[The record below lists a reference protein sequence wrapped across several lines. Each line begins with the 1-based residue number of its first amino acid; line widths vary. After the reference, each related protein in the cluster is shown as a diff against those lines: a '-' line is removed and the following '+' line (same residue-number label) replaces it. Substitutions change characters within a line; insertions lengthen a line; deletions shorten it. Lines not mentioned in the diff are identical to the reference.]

1 MSLSFEDALKKYDEQ
16 FIETH
21 KKEIAALSRQEKKIF
36 DQFMDDHPGKWI
48 ELEGTGYIDDLNDY
62 FDKHYSRLVRLLV
75 PEPLRDDLRYMLG
88 KLNKFQYDESCCRR
102 SFRSRDHSPFR
113 RRALGMLDAYY
124 LMGFRGTDLNDM
136 GKYVSRTDC
145 PFGVD
150 ISRRKTE
157 SADVY
162 IIAARI
168 DKGDAG
174 VIGTIKE
181 MMNSERNTEILTAAV
196 IRAVFCSDNEELH
209 ELMCRLLVAARLS
222 EGLRQAICENCDC
235 GTADSFI
242 KIIKTIQENDL
253 IRFSSIKRAIG
264 TWTGLGRDEDPD
276 RLAAKI
282 LDDIPF
288 VLESNDNAVSKLM
301 TSDPVDI
308 YMGLWGIGFYDVTKA
323 LDMIRSL
330 AGVTSEKT
338 EQNIDG
344 RIKGLFSK
352 PEEKSSRSFEPD
364 EIHLLTIGY
373 FCQNLGYPTVAIQIA
388 LSVTEQYPDS
398 YRLFA
403 VFENDYPFGLFVRYY
418 HGTEPEFRKKVHN
431 NRQLAAKHYDIMQDL
446 YDNMPHKEEVYS
458 PLLFPWFMAS
468 VSKSRILYA
477 MLDCAAVMQDDEK
490 IDFICGRLTEFDANN
505 RCYAVEEIGNALRT
519 PKQRETVINAVADK
533 ESNTRRTAVEI
544 LEKTGLSDSEYQV
557 IEGFAKYKTADLRSG
572 VITLLKKRKDKELEE
587 SIIRMLSSD
596 NENIRLAALDLLQYG
611 IGTYTKYDF
620 SASKQAVKNIA
631 SPTEREQILI
641 KNITGTDNDGQ
652 ITKENGYGLYDP
664 RAELPSVDFTPDLKV
679 VQDFFNVTAEE
690 LNEMYIALM
699 KIVDENKEKEYTDD
713 SGEERILG
721 NMDSLFKQWR
731 SYHVS
736 AEELEKIIPCHELWD
751 NYYKTV
757 IRTPQ
762 RFFALLLNTNGDP
775 HADGLKKKAQNKL
788 SDMLHLIFG
797 DMSSYSRSK
806 SLAKTDER
814 LGGAEFSRM
823 ASDILFYLKKK
834 FEPSVPMKV
843 LQHIVGYTAKM
854 IPEDTLWLSADK
866 EKENNWYFLAEKLYC
881 FCRTPLM
888 QNMISEFRSRLNE
901 DFNLNFRLSYELD
914 KRIDVQGHIENG
926 DIRCET
932 VEATS
937 THYFI
942 KAYRLG
948 IIDDDI
954 FLNSMFRMIGAKNAV
969 SSLNEYVKPRY
980 YYFPDED
987 TRKKHIYSI
996 LLAEEGRTLTDDD
1009 ALPKDSEL
1017 YKTGNKFAMRILDR
1031 ILDVETKRGDSET
1044 VFSGIIFLIERI
1056 YGMDRLIQLLK
1067 AMGNETL
1074 SRSRW
1079 GFKNDKASCLS
1090 HLLYVCYPYDD
1101 DTSEKLKKYVRET
1114 KISQNR
1120 LIETAMFAPQWI
1132 DIIEGCV
1139 GIEGMRSGCYYF
1151 MAHTADTID
1160 DKREAVIAKYTPL
1173 TKEELNGGCFDV
1185 KWFFEVYET
1194 LGAKNFDKL
1203 YKSAKYSS
1211 SSNRHTRARKYAD
1224 AALGKMDIVET
1235 EKTISDKRNKDLL
1248 MALAII
1254 PSKDKADILQ
1264 RYEFIQKYLKESRQ
1278 FGAQRRASEGEA
1290 CAFALKNLA
1299 VTAGYSDET
1308 RLTLSM
1314 ETALVQENRG
1324 YFEPTNISGYDVRIT
1339 VDAFGKA
1346 AISVEK
1352 DGKML
1357 RSVPAAL
1364 KKNNDFLLMKEFCDK
1379 LRQQYSRTVKMFEAA
1394 MEERDLFT
1402 FGELKRLSENPVT
1415 RAITGNLVFINDEDA
1430 QISGLPIGEGLSDQ
1444 NGELHSADEETKL
1457 RVAHPFDLYKNGTW
1471 SDYQKLLLSLGSSGG
1486 RKQPFRQVF
1495 RELYVKLPEELNKDR
1510 SLMFAGYQIQTKRTV
1525 GALRS
1530 RRWVA
1535 DYEDGLQKIYYRDN
1549 IIASIYAQ
1557 ADWFSPGDIEAPVL
1571 EGVFFY
1577 DRKTGK
1583 LLSISEVPDV
1593 IYSEI
1598 MRDVDLAVSVAHA
1611 GGVDPETTHSTV
1623 EMRRVILSFN
1633 LDLFG
1638 IKNVRFEKNH
1648 ALIDGKYGTYSVHLG
1663 SGVIHKLGGHQINV
1677 LAVGSGKKSRLFLPF
1692 IDEDPKTAEIMTK
1705 VLTFAED
1712 GKIKDPYIMEQIIN

>member
-1 MSLSFEDALKKYDEQ
+1 MSIIYNDALKKYDEQ
-16 FIETH
+16 FREKH
-21 KKEIAALSRQEKKIF
+21 KMEIAALNQQEKKIL
-36 DQFMDDHPGKWI
+36 DQFMEDHMGKWI
-48 ELEGTGYIDDLNDY
+48 ELESAGYIADLNDY

-75 PEPLRDDLRYMLG
+75 PEQLRDDLRCMLG
-88 KLNKFQYDESCCRR
+88 KFNKFQYDESYSRR
-102 SFRSRDHSPFR
+102 SFRSMDYSPFL

-150 ISRRKTE
+150 ISRRNTD
-157 SADVY
+157 SCDVY

-168 DKGDAG
+168 DKGDPG

-181 MMNSERNTEILTAAV
+181 MMNSERNNEILTTTV
-196 IRAVFCSDNEELH
+196 IRAVFCSDNEKLH

-264 TWTGLGRDEDPD
+264 TWTGLCRDEDPD

-323 LDMIRSL
+323 LDIIKSL
-330 AGVTSEKT
+330 AGVPSGKT
-338 EQNIDG
+338 EQSIVG
-344 RIKGLFSK
+344 RIKGLFGK
-352 PEEKSSRSFEPD
+352 PEKKSSRPFEPD

-373 FCQNLGYPTVAIQIA
+373 FCRNLGYPTVAIQIA
-388 LSVTEQYPDS
+388 LSVTEQNPDN
-398 YRLFA
+398 YKLFA
-403 VFENDYPFGLFVRYY
+403 VFGNDYPFGLFVRYY
-418 HGTEPEFRKKVHN
+418 HGTEPEFRKKVHKD
-431 NRQLAAKHYDIMQDL
+431 RQLAAKHYDIMQNL
-446 YDNMPHKEEVYS
+446 YDNMTHKEEVYS
-458 PLLFPWFMAS
+458 PLLYPWFGAS

-490 IDFICGRLTEFDANN
+490 IDYICGRLTEFDAAN
-505 RCYAVEEIGNALRT
+505 RCHALEEIGNALRT

-533 ESNTRRTAVEI
+533 ESGTRRNAIEI
-544 LEKTGLSDSEYQV
+544 LKKTGLSDSEYQV

-572 VITLLKKRKDKELEE
+572 VITLLKMRKVKELEE

-596 NENIRLAALDLLQYG
+596 NENIRLASLDLLQYG

-641 KNITGTDNDGQ
+641 KNLTDTDNDGQ

-664 RAELPSVDFTPDLKV
+664 KAELPLPDFKPDINV
-679 VQDFFNVTAEE
+679 VREYCNIDHEE
-690 LNEMYIALM
+690 ITGMFRSLLS
-699 KIVDENKEKEYTDD
+699 IVDENSEKEFTDFWGD
-713 SGEERILG
+713 EHILG
-721 NMDSLFKQWR
+721 NMGSLYIVY
-731 SYHVS
+731 SEADDLVGY
-736 AEELEKIIPCHELWD
+736 EKKVAFSDLWNRFYNEII
-751 NYYKTV
+751 K
-757 IRTPQ
+757 TPQ
-762 RFFALLLNTNGDP
+762 RFFCFDNAGTGFDSNNLTDESRKT
-775 HADGLKKKAQNKL
+775 AAKRIRD
-788 SDMLHLIFG
+788 IFG
-797 DMSSYSRSK
+797 DLADYKWSST
-806 SLAKTDER
+806 LGAEDER
-814 LGGAEFSRM
+814 FNS
-823 ASDILFYLKKK
+823 
-834 FEPSVPMKV
+834 
-843 LQHIVGYTAKM
+843 
-854 IPEDTLWLSADK
+854 
-866 EKENNWYFLAEKLYC
+866 
-881 FCRTPLM
+881 
-888 QNMISEFRSRLNE
+888 SEFRSLYNDVCTYIRKRFEIRTPMNVLQNLAGYLSLSLKKDDLWLKEKTNAWYGNIGMVQLHKCAPLMDTLIKELYRRINE
-901 DFNLNFRLSYELD
+901 DFETNFRLLHTLAVKIDFIGHYEHLD
-914 KRIDVQGHIENG
+914 YY
-926 DIRCET
+926 
-932 VEATS
+932 
-937 THYFI
+937 YFYPDSISVPYYI
-942 KAYRLG
+942 KAYRSG
-948 IIDDDI
+948 IIDRDI
-954 FLNSMFRMIGAKNAV
+954 FLKSMFRLKRLSDSISEMNTFVSNAPLKFSIYNPRQN
-969 SSLNEYVKPRY
+969 SSIV
-980 YYFPDED
+980 
-987 TRKKHIYSI
+987 I
-996 LLAEEGRTLTDDD
+996 LLKEEGKTLCDDD
-1009 ALPKDSEL
+1009 TIPQDSEL
-1017 YKTGNKFAMRILDR
+1017 YKTGNMFAKTILDKV
-1031 ILDVETKRGDSET
+1031 LDVELKRGDSET
-1044 VFSGIIFLIERI
+1044 VFSRSIRSIKSIYGLERLIEI
-1056 YGMDRLIQLLK
+1056 LK
-1067 AMGNETL
+1067 ALGNETL
-1074 SRSRW
+1074 KTNFYSREIS
-1079 GFKNDKASCLS
+1079 KKDSLA
-1090 HLLYVCYPYDD
+1090 HLLSVCYPTAEDNA
-1101 DTSEKLKKYVRET
+1101 EKLGNMLKG
-1114 KISQNR
+1114 SQIKTDR
-1120 LIETAMFAPQWI
+1120 LIEVAMFAPQWI
-1132 DIIEGCV
+1132 DIIEDCV

-1151 MAHTADTID
+1151 IAHTADTID
-1160 DKREAVIAKYTPL
+1160 DKREAIIAKYTPL

-1224 AALGKMDIVET
+1224 AALGKMDIAET

-1264 RYEFIQKYLKESRQ
+1264 RYEFIQKYLKESRK

-1314 ETALVQENRG
+1314 ETALVQENSG
-1324 YFEPTNISGYDVRIT
+1324 YFEPTNISDYDVKIT
-1339 VDAFGKA
+1339 VDTFGKA
-1346 AISVEK
+1346 AITIEK
-1352 DGKML
+1352 DGKKL

-1364 KKNNDFLLMKEFCDK
+1364 KKNKDFLLIKELCDK

-1394 MEERDLFT
+1394 MEERDLFA

-1415 RAITGNLVFINDEDA
+1415 RAITENLVFINDEDA
-1430 QISGLPIGEGLSDQ
+1430 KISGLPTGEGLSDQ
-1444 NGELHSADEETKL
+1444 NGEVHCISEETKL

-1471 SDYQKLLLSLGSSGG
+1471 SDYQKLLLSVGNSEG

-1525 GALRS
+1525 GALKS

-1557 ADWFSPGDIEAPVL
+1557 ADWFSPGDIEAPTL

-1583 LLSISEVPDV
+1583 LLSISEIPDV

-1663 SGVIHKLGGHQINV
+1663 SGVIHKLGGPQINV
-1677 LAVGSGKKSRLFLPF
+1677 LAVSSGKKSKLFMPF

-1712 GKIKDPYIMEQIIN
+1712 GKIKDPYIMEQIIS

>member
-1 MSLSFEDALKKYDEQ
+1 MSTNYEDALKKYDEQ
-16 FIETH
+16 FREMH
-21 KKEIAALSRQEKKIF
+21 KKEIAALSRQEIKVF
-36 DQFMDDHPGKWI
+36 EHFMKDHLSTWGQW
-48 ELEGTGYIDDLNDY
+48 LEIDDTGFIADLNGY
-62 FDKHYSRLVRLLV
+62 FDKHYSQLVRLLV
-75 PEPLRDDLRYMLG
+75 PEQLHDDLRCMLG
-88 KLNKFQYDESCCRR
+88 KFNKFQYDASYSRR
-102 SFRSRDHSPFR
+102 SLRSRDYSPFL

-150 ISRRKTE
+150 ISRHKTD
-157 SADVY
+157 SCDVY

-168 DKGDAG
+168 DKGDTG

-181 MMNSERNTEILTAAV
+181 MMNSERNTEILTTTV

-209 ELMCRLLVAARLS
+209 ELMSRLLIAARLS

-264 TWTGLGRDEDPD
+264 TWTGLCRDEDPD

-282 LDDIPF
+282 LDNIPF

-323 LDMIRSL
+323 LDIIKSL
-330 AGVTSEKT
+330 AGITSEKT
-338 EQNIDG
+338 EQGIIG
-344 RIKGLFSK
+344 KIKGLFSK
-352 PEEKSSRSFEPD
+352 QEEKNSRPFEPD
-364 EIHLLTIGY
+364 EIHFLTIGY
-373 FCQNLGYPTVAIQIA
+373 FCQNLGYPTVAIQTA
-388 LSVTEQYPDS
+388 LSVMEHYPDN
-398 YRLFA
+398 YKLFA
-403 VFENDYPFGLFVRYY
+403 VFRTNYPFGLFTRYY
-418 HGTEPEFRKKVHN
+418 HGTEPEFRKKVHKDK
-431 NRQLAAKHYDIMQDL
+431 QLAAKHYDIMRDL
-446 YDNMPHKEEVYS
+446 YDNMTRKEEVYS
-458 PLLFPWFMAS
+458 PLLYPWFSAS

-490 IDFICGRLTEFDANN
+490 IDFICGHLTDFDSSD
-505 RCYAVEEIGNALRT
+505 RCYAVEEIGNSIRT

-533 ESNTRRTAVEI
+533 ESSTRRTAVEI
-544 LEKTGLSDSEYQV
+544 LEKTGLNDSEYQV
-557 IEGFAKYKTADLRSG
+557 IEGFAKYKTAELRSG
-572 VITLLKKRKDKELEE
+572 VLTLLKKRKDKELEE
-587 SIIRMLSSD
+587 SIIRMLSAN
-596 NENIRLAALDLLQYG
+596 NENIRLASLDLLQYG
-611 IGTYTKYDF
+611 ISTYTKYDF

-641 KNITGTDNDGQ
+641 KNLTDTDNAEQ
-652 ITKENGYGLYDP
+652 VTKENSYGLYDP
-664 RAELPSVDFTPDLKV
+664 KAELPLPDFKPDINV
-679 VQDFFNVTAEE
+679 VREYCGIEHEE
-690 LNEMYIALM
+690 ISEMFRSLLR
-699 KIVDENKEKEYTDD
+699 IVDENSEKEFTDYW
-713 SGEERILG
+713 GEEHILG
-721 NMDSLFKQWR
+721 NMGSLYIVYSEADSP
-731 SYHVS
+731 
-736 AEELEKIIPCHELWD
+736 EEYEKKVPFYELWNRFYND
-751 NYYKTV
+751 V
-757 IRTPQ
+757 IKTPQ
-762 RFFALLLNTNGDP
+762 RFFCFSNTGIGFESGRLTDES
-775 HADGLKKKAQNKL
+775 KKTAAKRIKE
-788 SDMLHLIFG
+788 IFG
-797 DMSSYSRSK
+797 DLADYNRSSA
-806 SLAKTDER
+806 LGAEDER
-814 LGGAEFSRM
+814 FT
-823 ASDILFYLKKK
+823 
-834 FEPSVPMKV
+834 V
-843 LQHIVGYTAKM
+843 
-854 IPEDTLWLSADK
+854 
-866 EKENNWYFLAEKLYC
+866 
-881 FCRTPLM
+881 
-888 QNMISEFRSRLNE
+888 SEFRSLYNNVCTYIRKRFEIKTPMNVLQNLAGYLSLTLKEDDLWLKEQKKIYGDIDQIQLHKCVPLINTLIKELYSRINE
-901 DFNLNFRLSYELD
+901 DFETNFRLLHTLAVKIDFIGHYEQLD
-914 KRIDVQGHIENG
+914 YYWYSPDTIPVP
-926 DIRCET
+926 
-932 VEATS
+932 
-937 THYFI
+937 YYI
-942 KAYRLG
+942 KAYRSG
-948 IIDDDI
+948 IIDRDI
-954 FLNSMFRMIGAKNAV
+954 FLKSMFRIKRLSDSISEMNIFVSNAPLKFSIYNPREK
-969 SSLNEYVKPRY
+969 SS
-980 YYFPDED
+980 
-987 TRKKHIYSI
+987 III
-996 LLAEEGRTLTDDD
+996 LLKEEGKTLCDDD
-1009 ALPKDSEL
+1009 TIPQDSEL
-1017 YKTGNKFAMRILDR
+1017 YKTGNMFAQTILDKV
-1031 ILDVETKRGDSET
+1031 LDVELKRGDSET
-1044 VFSGIIFLIERI
+1044 VFSRSIRSIKSIYGLERLIEILKALGNDTLKTDI
-1056 YGMDRLIQLLK
+1056 YSREISKKDSLTHLLSVCCPTAEDNAEKLGKMLKGSQIKTDRLI
-1067 AMGNETL
+1067 E
-1074 SRSRW
+1074 
-1079 GFKNDKASCLS
+1079 
-1090 HLLYVCYPYDD
+1090 V
-1101 DTSEKLKKYVRET
+1101 
-1114 KISQNR
+1114 
-1120 LIETAMFAPQWI
+1120 AMFAPQWI

-1139 GIEGMRSGCYYF
+1139 GIEGMKSGCYYF
-1151 MAHTADTID
+1151 MAHTADTIN
-1160 DKREAVIAKYTPL
+1160 DKREAIIAKYTPL

-1224 AALGKMDIVET
+1224 AALGKMDIAET

-1254 PSKDKADILQ
+1254 PSNDKTDILQ
-1264 RYEFIQKYLKESRQ
+1264 RYEFIQKFQKESKQ

-1314 ETALVQENRG
+1314 ETALVQENSS
-1324 YFEPTNISGYDVRIT
+1324 YFEPTNISGYDVKIT
-1339 VDAFGKA
+1339 VDTFGKA
-1346 AISVEK
+1346 AVTIEK
-1352 DGKML
+1352 DGKTL

-1364 KKNNDFLLMKEFCDK
+1364 KKNNDFLLIKEFCDK
-1379 LRQQYSRTVKMFEAA
+1379 LRQQYSRTVKMFESA

-1402 FGELKRLSENPVT
+1402 FGELKKLSENPVT
-1415 RAITGNLVFINDEDA
+1415 KAITENLVFINDEDA
-1430 QISGLPIGEGLSDQ
+1430 NISGLPVQDGLSDH
-1444 NGELHSADEETKL
+1444 NGELHNISEETKL
-1457 RVAHPFDLYKNGTW
+1457 RAAHPFDMYKNGTW
-1471 SDYQKLLLSLGSSGG
+1471 SDYQKLLLSLGNSEG

-1510 SLMFAGYQIQTKRTV
+1510 SLVFAGYQIQTKRTV
-1525 GALRS
+1525 AALKS

-1557 ADWFSPGDIEAPVL
+1557 ADWFSPGDIEAPTL

-1583 LLSISEVPDV
+1583 LLNISEIPDI

-1648 ALIDGKYGTYSVHLG
+1648 ALIDGKYGTYSIHLG

-1677 LAVGSGKKSRLFLPF
+1677 LAVSSGKKSKLFLPF